1 MMIQLI
7 SSDYNIN
14 KNNTGTST
22 QEERKV
28 NEIEQFSMAN
38 RFLWLS
44 LYKQKDNGF
53 LPSLR

>member
-14 KNNTGTST
+14 KNNMGTST
-22 QEERKV
+22 QVERKV